1 MIRTFVPH
9 QAVEVFKMWVLNV
22 IISFNV
28 EAGGRE
34 VQTELAEHLDVIYVL
49 IKSNKN
55 WESCP
60 KNFLRL

>member
-28 EAGGRE
+28 GAGGRE

-49 IKSNKN
+49 IKSN
-55 WESCP
+55 
-60 KNFLRL
+60 